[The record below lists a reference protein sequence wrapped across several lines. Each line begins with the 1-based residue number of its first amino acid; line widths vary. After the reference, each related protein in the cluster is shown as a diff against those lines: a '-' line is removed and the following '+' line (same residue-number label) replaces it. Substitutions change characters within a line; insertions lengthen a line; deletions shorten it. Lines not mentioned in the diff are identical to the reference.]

1 MMCTWYFPGPITVRP
16 GNVSSEIPMKPAKT
30 PFKPSGRRSST
41 LALAAALCA
50 TLLTGCL
57 GVPDRA
63 VVVQDFSLE
72 RYLGTWYEI
81 ARLDHSFERGLSHVQ
96 AEYSLRE
103 DGGVRVI
110 NKGYNDSKGAWDTA
124 EGKAYFVE
132 QPSIGKLKVSFFGPF
147 YGAYNIIELDPN
159 YQYALVVGPDTDYLW
174 ILSRSPQLGKEV
186 VQRLLAKA
194 STLGFATDQLIY
206 PEQGELPRGQ

>member
-1 MMCTWYFPGPITVRP
+1 MQ
-16 GNVSSEIPMKPAKT
+16 PAINT
-30 PFKPSGRRSST
+30 LRSSALCSSAT
-41 LALAAALCA
+41 VLAATLFSL
-50 TLLTGCL
+50 LLTGCL
-57 GVPDRA
+57 GVPERA

-96 AEYSLRE
+96 AEYSMRE

-110 NKGYNDSKGAWDTA
+110 NKGFNDNKAAWDSA

-132 QPSIGKLKVSFFGPF
+132 QPNIGKLKVSFFGPF

-159 YQYALVVGPDTDYLW
+159 SEQARV
-174 ILSRSPQLGKEV
+174 
-186 VQRLLAKA
+186 LAGAGA
-194 STLGFATDQLIY
+194 SESSL
-206 PEQGELPRGQ
+206 

>member
-1 MMCTWYFPGPITVRP
+1 MNLARNSFRP
-16 GNVSSEIPMKPAKT
+16 RALRGSAI
-30 PFKPSGRRSST
+30 
-41 LALAAALCA
+41 ALAAALCA
-50 TLLTGCL
+50 ALLTGCL

-63 VVVQDFSLE
+63 VVVQNFSLE

-96 AEYSLRE
+96 AQYSMRE

-110 NKGYNDSKGAWDTA
+110 NKGYNGKKAAWDSS
-124 EGKAYFVE
+124 EGKAYFVGE
-132 QPSIGKLKVSFFGPF
+132 SNVGQLKVSFFGPF

-174 ILSRSPQLGKEV
+174 ILSRSPELDKEI